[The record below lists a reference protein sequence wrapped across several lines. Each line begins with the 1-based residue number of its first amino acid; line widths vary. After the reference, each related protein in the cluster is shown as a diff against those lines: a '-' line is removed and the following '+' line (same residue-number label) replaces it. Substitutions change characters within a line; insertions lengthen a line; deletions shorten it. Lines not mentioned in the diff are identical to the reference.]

1 MMPENYRYS
10 LPPKAGEQRL
20 LGQLTGAACAVEC
33 AEIIERHAGLVV
45 LIAPD
50 MQNALRLRD
59 EIQQFTDQ
67 HVTTLPDWETLP
79 YDSFSPH
86 QEIISTRLSTLYQLP
101 NMTRGVLILPV
112 NTLMQRVCPHSF
124 LHGHALVLKKGQ
136 RLSRDKLR
144 SQLEQAGYRSV
155 DQVMEHG
162 EYATRGALLDLFPMG
177 SEEPYRIDFFDDEI
191 DSLRLF
197 DVDTQRTLNEVPHI
211 NLLPAHEFPTDKT
224 AIELFR
230 SQWREQF
237 EVRRDAEHIYQQV
250 SKGVWPAGI
259 EYWQPLFFSEP
270 LPSLFSYFPNNT
282 LIVNTGNLEQ
292 SAERFWQDIQQRF
305 ESRRVDPMR
314 PLLPSDSLWLRVDG
328 LFTELKAWPRVQLKT
343 DTLPEKAANVNLAYL
358 PLPELAIQ
366 HQQKSPLDAL
376 RRFIE
381 QFEGQIIFS
390 VESEGRR
397 ETLQELL
404 ARIKLNPTLISTLDQ
419 AQGRGTYLIIGASEH
434 GFIDTLRQRALIC
447 ESDLLGERV
456 SRRRQ
461 DNRRTINTDTL
472 IRNLAELRPGQPVVH
487 LEHGVGR
494 YAGLTTLEAGG
505 IKAEYLILTYAGED
519 KLYVPVSS
527 LHLISRYAGGADEN
541 APLHKLGGDAWSRAR
556 QKAAERVRDVAA
568 ELLDIYAQRAAKS
581 GFAFKHDKTQYQLF
595 CESFPFETTPDQ
607 AQAINAVL
615 SDMCQP
621 LAMDRLVCGDVG
633 FGKTEVA
640 MRAAFLAVENHK
652 QVAVLVPTTLL
663 AQQHF
668 DNFRDRFA
676 NWPVKIEMISRFRSA
691 REQTQ
696 VLEETQE
703 GKVDILI
710 GTHKLL
716 QSDVRWRDL
725 GLLIVDEEHRFGVRH
740 KERIK
745 AMRADVDI
753 LTLTATPIPRTLNM
767 AMSGMRDL
775 SIIATPPARRLA
787 VKTFVREYDN
797 LVVREAILRE
807 ILRGGQVYY
816 LYNDVENIEKATQ
829 RLAELVPEARIAI
842 GHGQMRERELE
853 RVMNDFHHQRFNV
866 LVCTTIIE
874 TGIDIPS
881 ANTIIIERADHFGLA
896 QLHQLRGRVG
906 RSHHQAYAYLLTPN
920 PKAMSTDAQ
929 KRLEAIASLEDL
941 GAGFALA
948 THDLEIRGAG
958 ELLGDDQSGQM
969 TSVGFSLYMEL
980 LESAV
985 DALKAGREPSL
996 EDLINSQTDVE
1007 LRLPALLPDD
1017 FIPDV
1022 NTRLSL
1028 YKRIASAKTTAELD
1042 ELKVELIDRFGL
1054 LPDAS
1059 RYLLQIAALRQQ
1071 AQALGIRR
1079 IEGNEK
1085 GGFIEFS
1092 EQNRVDPS
1100 HLIGLLQRDPGTYRL
1115 DGPTRLKFMKDL
1127 SDRPQRIEFIG
1138 SLLGNMAQHT
1148 LAA

>member
-33 AEIIERHAGLVV
+33 AEIIERHTGLVV

-282 LIVNTGNLEQ
+282 LIVNTGNIEQ

-328 LFTELKAWPRVQLKT
+328 LFTELKAWPRVQLRT

-404 ARIKLNPTLISTLDQ
+404 ARIKLNPTLISTLEQ
-419 AQGRGTYLIIGASEH
+419 AQDRGTYLIIGASEH

-461 DNRRTINTDTL
+461 DSRRTINTDTL

-807 ILRGGQVYY
+807 TLRGGQVYY

-1127 SDRPQRIEFIG
+1127 SDRPLRIEFIG